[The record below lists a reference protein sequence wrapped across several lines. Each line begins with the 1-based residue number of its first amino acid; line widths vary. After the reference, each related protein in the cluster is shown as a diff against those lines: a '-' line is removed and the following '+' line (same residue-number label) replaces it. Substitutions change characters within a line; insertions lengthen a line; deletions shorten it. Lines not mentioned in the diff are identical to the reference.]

1 MNAPSSPYTIAFP
14 IRTSMSYRWYLSMA
28 TAIEPSS
35 NTSEAL
41 KIRPVVVVSA
51 RIATQN
57 ATATTAA
64 ALTNHFSWRRSSPTE
79 RRNRAM
85 SETADAKTAST
96 SATTDTVTRTTATVA
111 TPPFETASSKLMNG
125 RSQLAVANTSMLAGA
140 RTKIPAHTHASGRQR
155 ADGRRPVGN
164 NRNSHGNRQIAIGSI
179 QVPSHATARPA
190 GSEFG
195 SATREWIAYERAKLE
210 IARAAPATSSSQP
223 IGFSRRRDAMTMP
236 KIGTQMFA
244 ATSNTPPTLQAS
256 DTRGSVV
263 DRSMNRK
270 ASPPIMNAIDAR
282 PTDQATLRAL
292 RTVTAPPRWILTP
305 GRRPC
310 TGALRPAPRW
320 SVGRYLTASCCS
332 ATLRGRVEPPVLTVA
347 PLTSPGVTP

>member
-41 KIRPVVVVSA
+41 KIRRVVVVSA
-51 RIATQN
+51 KIATQN

-64 ALTNHFSWRRSSPTE
+64 ALTNHFSWSRSSPTE

-85 SETADAKTAST
+85 SETADAKTART
-96 SATTDTVTRTTATVA
+96 SATTDTVTRTTAMVA

-125 RSQLAVANTSMLAGA
+125 RSQLVVANTSMLAGA

-164 NRNSHGNRQIAIGSI
+164 NRNSHGNRQMAIGSI
-179 QVPSHATARPA
+179 QIPSHATARPA

-223 IGFSRRRDAMTMP
+223 IGFSRRPVDEPEGEPAHHERDRRQADRPGNVACTAYRHGP
-236 KIGTQMFA
+236 
-244 ATSNTPPTLQAS
+244 STLDS
-256 DTRGSVV
+256 DSR
-263 DRSMNRK
+263 
-270 ASPPIMNAIDAR
+270 
-282 PTDQATLRAL
+282 QATLHWRSSSRPTVVC
-292 RTVTAPPRWILTP
+292 RTVSDCL
-305 GRRPC
+305 
-310 TGALRPAPRW
+310 
-320 SVGRYLTASCCS
+320 
-332 ATLRGRVEPPVLTVA
+332 VLLGHA
-347 PLTSPGVTP
+347 

>member
-1 MNAPSSPYTIAFP
+1 MNAPSRPYTIAFP

-51 RIATQN
+51 KIATQN
-57 ATATTAA
+57 ATATTA
-64 ALTNHFSWRRSSPTE
+64 
-79 RRNRAM
+79 
-85 SETADAKTAST
+85 
-96 SATTDTVTRTTATVA
+96 ATVA

-125 RSQLAVANTSMLAGA
+125 RSQLVVANTSMLAGV
-140 RTKIPAHTHASGRQR
+140 RTKIAAHAHASGRQR

-164 NRNSHGNRQIAIGSI
+164 NRNSHGNRQMAIGSI
-179 QVPSHATARPA
+179 QVPSQATARPA

-195 SATREWIAYERAKLE
+195 SATRAWTAYERAKLE

-263 DRSMNRK
+263 DRSTNRR
-270 ASPPIMNAIDAR
+270 AGPPIISAIDAR
-282 PTDQATLRAL
+282 PTD
-292 RTVTAPPRWILTP
+292 
-305 GRRPC
+305 
-310 TGALRPAPRW
+310 
-320 SVGRYLTASCCS
+320 
-332 ATLRGRVEPPVLTVA
+332 
-347 PLTSPGVTP
+347 